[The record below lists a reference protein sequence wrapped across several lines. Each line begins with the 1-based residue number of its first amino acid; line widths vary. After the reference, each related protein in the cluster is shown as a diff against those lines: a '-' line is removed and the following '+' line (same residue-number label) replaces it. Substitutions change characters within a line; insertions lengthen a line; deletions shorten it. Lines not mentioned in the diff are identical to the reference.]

1 MQPMPPKASPAPK
14 PRLFQALRAPI
25 RLPSNIRDALGMII
39 ESLSGGLLPAQCS
52 VVDGGYFIPVRAF
65 DQLGLQ
71 APTVVRALDDAR
83 MLLRPAPGGSVNVI
97 GEFEGQ
103 AMPGVIL
110 LERYVAAA
118 SAEFAAQTKTPAA
131 NHAAAPL

>member
-1 MQPMPPKASPAPK
+1 
-14 PRLFQALRAPI
+14 
-25 RLPSNIRDALGMII
+25 MII
-39 ESLSGGLLPAQCS
+39 ESLNGGLLPAQCS

-83 MLLRPAPGGSVNVI
+83 MLLRPAHGGSVNVI